1 MYANIIKIQKFLKK
15 RGFYSV
21 HICIGTQDANR
32 FKFVIYVYI
41 TFTIN

>member
-15 RGFYSV
+15 RVFHSV
-21 HICIGTQDANR
+21 HICIGVQDTNR